1 MKKRGSDGGHNG
13 LKNIQELLGTQ
24 DYARLRIG
32 VGNEFKKGNQVNYV
46 LGKWSIEENET
57 LNPKLNLI
65 HKIIED
71 FSFIGVDRTM
81 NSYNNK

>member
-1 MKKRGSDGGHNG
+1 MNKY
-13 LKNIQELLGTQ
+13 E
-24 DYARLRIG
+24 
-32 VGNEFKKGNQVNYV
+32 NYV
-46 LGKWSIEENET
+46 LGKWTTEENEA

-65 HKIIED
+65 QKIIED

>member
-1 MKKRGSDGGHNG
+1 M
-13 LKNIQELLGTQ
+13 LGTQ

-46 LGKWSIEENET
+46 LGKWTIEENKT

-65 HKIIED
+65 QKIIED

>member
-1 MKKRGSDGGHNG
+1 M
-13 LKNIQELLGTQ
+13 GTQ

-46 LGKWSIEENET
+46 LGKWSVEENEA
-57 LNPKLNLI
+57 LNRKLNLI
-65 HKIIED
+65 QKIFED
-71 FSFIGVDRTM
+71 FSFIGLDRTM